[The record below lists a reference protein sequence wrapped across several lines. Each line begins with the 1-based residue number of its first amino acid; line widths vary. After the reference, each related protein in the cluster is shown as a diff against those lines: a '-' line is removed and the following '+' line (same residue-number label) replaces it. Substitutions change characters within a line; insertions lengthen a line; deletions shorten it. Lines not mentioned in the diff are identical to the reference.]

1 MKKIT
6 QSILNFSVTRRTL
19 TAQLGAALLGFVSLT
34 AANAEPLKIGYSDWP
49 GWVAWEIGIKKEWF
63 KEEGVDVKFEWYD
76 YVESMDAYATG
87 QLDAVGMTNGDALVT
102 GATGKPSVCILINDY
117 SNGND
122 MIVAKPGIE
131 TVKNLKGKKI
141 GLEEGFVS
149 HLLLLKALEMNGMA
163 ASDVT
168 IVNTPTNETPQVLA
182 SGAVDAVVAWQ
193 PSSGQALKVVSGS
206 KPIFTSKDTPGLIYD
221 NIYVSPESLEKR
233 REDWKKVIKVWYR
246 IVAFMKDEK
255 NTDEVLEIL
264 SSRVS
269 VTPEEYEPFLSGTY
283 ILTGEEV
290 KPIWEKAEGLGS
302 VYGSSKISDDFN
314 VTFEVYEKP
323 LETEKYLDPSLTLE
337 VLKEMA
343 E

>member
-131 TVKNLKGKKI
+131 TVKDLKGKKI

-168 IVNTPTNETPQVLA
+168 IVNTPTNETPQ
-182 SGAVDAVVAWQ
+182 AV
-193 PSSGQALKVVSGS
+193 SY
-206 KPIFTSKDTPGLIYD
+206 TH
-221 NIYVSPESLEKR
+221 
-233 REDWKKVIKVWYR
+233 
-246 IVAFMKDEK
+246 
-255 NTDEVLEIL
+255 
-264 SSRVS
+264 
-269 VTPEEYEPFLSGTY
+269 
-283 ILTGEEV
+283 
-290 KPIWEKAEGLGS
+290 
-302 VYGSSKISDDFN
+302 
-314 VTFEVYEKP
+314 
-323 LETEKYLDPSLTLE
+323 LTLPTSDL
-337 VLKEMA
+337 V
-343 E
+343 